1 MDNNILELSKIV
13 EFNLKSEAQA
23 IMDYNDLIRV
33 ANESGLNE
41 EDLKEFTDIIAEII
55 SDELNHQERL
65 HELYVNLTG
74 IKTNKE

>member
-1 MDNNILELSKIV
+1 MENNILELSKIV

-23 IMDYNDLIRV
+23 IMDYNDLIKL

-41 EDLKEFTDIIAEII
+41 EDLKEFTDIISEII
-55 SDELNHQERL
+55 SDELNHQEKL
-65 HELYVNLTG
+65 HELYVSLTG